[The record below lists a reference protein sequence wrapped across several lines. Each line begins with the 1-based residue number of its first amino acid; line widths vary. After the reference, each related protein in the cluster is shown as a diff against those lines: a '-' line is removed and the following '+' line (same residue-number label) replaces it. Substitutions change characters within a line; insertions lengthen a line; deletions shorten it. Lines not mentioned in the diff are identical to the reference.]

1 MKKERIFKN
10 ALWATILLFAV
21 TCGISC
27 SDDND
32 EFAGNGNEGVV
43 ETNVG
48 DIRKMI
54 VKTTPG
60 SEATNLPDE
69 IQTMTLQGIVISD
82 KLGGNSSSFLL
93 ALTDDTQEGNSG
105 LTLAINESDNS
116 FKEGDVVKVSLRDA
130 KAQLYNNQL
139 QVSTTNK
146 PEVVQK
152 ITPLKPIVITID
164 RLSDYDSQYVMIE
177 KTQPVEGESG
187 TWYNDN
193 NHGNVAMQTLNGK
206 QYKVYTMSQ
215 AIFAGEQIPAHKSG
229 SIAGIVGVYK
239 GTWQIKPRNL
249 EDIQLTEERF
259 EIQTESA
266 TLAEVLE
273 AEVGTYYE
281 VKDVVI
287 VGVNEQG
294 VMLKQGDAYMYAYKG
309 GAHGMKLGDVV
320 TISGKTELRNQLKQ
334 FGKGCTMEKTDET
347 EVSYPTPTKMTGA
360 DLETYA
366 ANPVV
371 KYVSYEGSVL
381 VSGNYTNVE
390 IEGCSYQ
397 GSLDYMSDDF
407 KEKYNNHKVTIT
419 GWLFGSY
426 KNFIYTLPVE
436 TVDQGD
442 VIEQVPEG
450 AIFYSTFDKE
460 LSSQSFGNGGQWP
473 FLNEFDGWQN
483 HKGTG
488 AGHITYDYANM
499 SVRTNQSSKGSLS
512 LYDGSGKNNIF
523 FSTAPNHFTIQKI
536 AVSTRTLKLSF
547 GAQRY
552 GQGAVNT
559 FIKSDFEV
567 RLSADGELWSQPLKY
582 DFEKADEPGQW
593 RLATANF
600 TLPAGVTELYIKFVA
615 KYSSANRLDDVLL
628 TAGEGGQEIEFGKEE
643 EVPLSSISTVINS
656 PVDQIYKI
664 QGQII
669 GTHTKGFLVKDET
682 GIILVFKKKH
692 GMKMGAYV
700 TVEGATTEYS
710 SMKQFGE
717 TSIVTLVKEGTYT
730 QPKPE
735 ILTGAGFE
743 AYAKNPSIKYIEY
756 VGELTS
762 YQDDIWQWHY
772 NVKVGGTDIIGV
784 PLYPDSNLNFK
795 DLVDKKVR
803 IRGYALGM
811 TGNNLNTMVIDAQVE
826 R

>member
-1 MKKERIFKN
+1 M
-10 ALWATILLFAV
+10 
-21 TCGISC
+21 
-27 SDDND
+27 
-32 EFAGNGNEGVV
+32 
-43 ETNVG
+43 
-48 DIRKMI
+48 
-54 VKTTPG
+54 
-60 SEATNLPDE
+60 
-69 IQTMTLQGIVISD
+69 
-82 KLGGNSSSFLL
+82 
-93 ALTDDTQEGNSG
+93 
-105 LTLAINESDNS
+105 
-116 FKEGDVVKVSLRDA
+116 
-130 KAQLYNNQL
+130 
-139 QVSTTNK
+139 
-146 PEVVQK
+146 
-152 ITPLKPIVITID
+152 
-164 RLSDYDSQYVMIE
+164 
-177 KTQPVEGESG
+177 
-187 TWYNDN
+187 
-193 NHGNVAMQTLNGK
+193 
-206 QYKVYTMSQ
+206 
-215 AIFAGEQIPAHKSG
+215 
-229 SIAGIVGVYK
+229 
-239 GTWQIKPRNL
+239 
-249 EDIQLTEERF
+249 
-259 EIQTESA
+259 
-266 TLAEVLE
+266 
-273 AEVGTYYE
+273 
-281 VKDVVI
+281 
-287 VGVNEQG
+287 
-294 VMLKQGDAYMYAYKG
+294 
-309 GAHGMKLGDVV
+309 
-320 TISGKTELRNQLKQ
+320 RNQLKQ

-772 NVKVGGTDIIGV
+772 NVKVGGNGHYWCT
-784 PLYPDSNLNFK
+784 
-795 DLVDKKVR
+795 
-803 IRGYALGM
+803 
-811 TGNNLNTMVIDAQVE
+811 VIS
-826 R
+826 RF